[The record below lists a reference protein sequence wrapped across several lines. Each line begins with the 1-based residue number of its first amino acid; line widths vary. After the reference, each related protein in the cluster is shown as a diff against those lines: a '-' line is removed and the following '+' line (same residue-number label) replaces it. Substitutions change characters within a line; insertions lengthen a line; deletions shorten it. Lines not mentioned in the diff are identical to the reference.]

1 MASKQFLGIKYPF
14 KNDGVQ
20 NFYLDANSTQND
32 QARSELLHVVFTPK
46 GQRIRMP
53 EFGTDLIKH
62 IFSPNDGVSWD
73 AIKNEIMFLEQEMNA
88 LYDAGKII
96 TSKVIQGQ
104 KADDDAKHLIKL
116 LINKTRGD
124 LVIRKIVDEV
134 LKKYKEEIA
143 ELEKEFEEL

>member
-1 MASKQFLGIKYPF
+1 MKEL
-14 KNDGVQ
+14 
-20 NFYLDANSTQND
+20 NF
-32 QARSELLHVVFTPK
+32 
-46 GQRIRMP
+46 QRAL
-53 EFGTDLIKH
+53 T
-62 IFSPNDGVSWD
+62 
-73 AIKNEIMFLEQEMNA
+73 IKNEIMFLEQEMNA

-104 KADDDAKHLIKL
+104 NADDDAKHLIKL
-116 LINKTRGD
+116 LIKKTRGD

>member
-1 MASKQFLGIKYPF
+1 MKEL
-14 KNDGVQ
+14 
-20 NFYLDANSTQND
+20 NF
-32 QARSELLHVVFTPK
+32 
-46 GQRIRMP
+46 QRAC
-53 EFGTDLIKH
+53 T
-62 IFSPNDGVSWD
+62 
-73 AIKNEIMFLEQEMNA
+73 IKNEIMFLEQEMNA

-124 LVIRKIVDEV
+124 LVISKIVDEV

>member
-1 MASKQFLGIKYPF
+1 M
-14 KNDGVQ
+14 
-20 NFYLDANSTQND
+20 
-32 QARSELLHVVFTPK
+32 LH
-46 GQRIRMP
+46 
-53 EFGTDLIKH
+53 
-62 IFSPNDGVSWD
+62 
-73 AIKNEIMFLEQEMNA
+73 EQEMNA
-88 LYDAGKII
+88 HYDDGKII
-96 TSKVIQGQ
+96 TSKVRQGQ

>member
-1 MASKQFLGIKYPF
+1 MKEL
-14 KNDGVQ
+14 
-20 NFYLDANSTQND
+20 NF
-32 QARSELLHVVFTPK
+32 
-46 GQRIRMP
+46 QRA
-53 EFGTDLIKH
+53 L
-62 IFSPNDGVSWD
+62 

-104 KADDDAKHLIKL
+104 KADDDAKRLIKL

>member
-1 MASKQFLGIKYPF
+1 MKEL
-14 KNDGVQ
+14 
-20 NFYLDANSTQND
+20 NF
-32 QARSELLHVVFTPK
+32 
-46 GQRIRMP
+46 QRA
-53 EFGTDLIKH
+53 L
-62 IFSPNDGVSWD
+62 

-88 LYDAGKII
+88 VYDAGKII
-96 TSKVIQGQ
+96 TSKVRQGQ